1 MTALFEG
8 LTHWHWLGLGFVL
21 LAIEVLGSVG
31 FLLWTGIAALEVG
44 LLLLVWP
51 FGWQAQLL
59 LFALQSLLTT
69 WAWWRWQHQRDKSGQ
84 DAASTINERM
94 QSYMGRE
101 LTLLDEV
108 SQGMSRVHLDDTV
121 WTVRCNAPLPA
132 GSRVKV
138 VGTDSHIRQVE
149 PLP

>member
-69 WAWWRWQHQRDKSGQ
+69 WAWWRWQHRRDRSEQ
-84 DAASTINERM
+84 DAAAPINERM
-94 QSYMGRE
+94 QGYLGRE
-101 LTLLDEV
+101 LVLLDDV
-108 SQGMSRVHLDDTV
+108 TQGMSRVHLDDTA
-121 WTVRCNAPLPA
+121 WTVRCNQPLSA
-132 GSRVKV
+132 GSKVRVT
-138 VGTDSHIRQVE
+138 GYDSHILLVE

>member
-1 MTALFEG
+1 MMSVFEG
-8 LTHWHWLGLGFVL
+8 LTYWHWLGLGLIL
-21 LAIEVLGSVG
+21 LAIEVLGTVG

-59 LFALQSLLTT
+59 LFAGQSLLTT
-69 WAWWRWQHQRDKSGQ
+69 WAWWRWQHQRDSAGQ

-101 LTLLDEV
+101 LTLLDDVVE
-108 SQGMSRVHLDDTV
+108 GASRVRLDDTV
-121 WTVRCNAPLPA
+121 WTIRCSDTLPA
-132 GSRVKV
+132 GSKVKV
-138 VGTDSHIRQVE
+138 VGADSHILLVMPVR
-149 PLP
+149 

>member
-1 MTALFEG
+1 MTELLAG
-8 LTHWHWLGLGFVL
+8 LTHWHWLGLGFAL

-44 LLLLVWP
+44 ILLLLWP
-51 FGWQAQLL
+51 FGWQWQLL
-59 LFALQSLLTT
+59 LFALQSLITT
-69 WAWWRWQHQRDKSGQ
+69 WAWWRWQHKRDRSSR
-84 DAASTINERM
+84 DAAAPINERM

-101 LTLLDEV
+101 LTLLDDV

-121 WTVRCNAPLPA
+121 WTVRCTSNLAA

-138 VGTDSHIRQVE
+138 VGTDSHILLVE

>member
-44 LLLLVWP
+44 LILLLWP

-59 LFALQSLLTT
+59 LFAAQSLVTT
-69 WAWWRWQHQRDKSGQ
+69 WAWWRWQHKRDRSSR
-84 DAASTINERM
+84 DAAAPINERM
-94 QSYMGRE
+94 QSYLGRE

-108 SQGMSRVHLDDTV
+108 SQGTSRVHLDDTV
-121 WTVRCNAPLPA
+121 WTVRSPVPLPA

-138 VGTDSHIRQVE
+138 VGADSHILLVE

>member
-44 LLLLVWP
+44 ILLLIWP

-59 LFALQSLLTT
+59 LFAAQSLVTT
-69 WAWWRWQHQRDKSGQ
+69 WAWWRWTGSTSTPKSCRTPP
-84 DAASTINERM
+84 ACCSSSARMWRRSRAS
-94 QSYMGRE
+94 
-101 LTLLDEV
+101 
-108 SQGMSRVHLDDTV
+108 
-121 WTVRCNAPLPA
+121 
-132 GSRVKV
+132 
-138 VGTDSHIRQVE
+138 
-149 PLP
+149 

>member
-1 MTALFEG
+1 MMSVFEG
-8 LTHWHWLGLGFVL
+8 LTYWHWLGLGLIL
-21 LAIEVLGSVG
+21 LAIEVLGTVG

-59 LFALQSLLTT
+59 LFAGQSLLTT
-69 WAWWRWQHQRDKSGQ
+69 WAWWRWQHQRDSAGQ

-101 LTLLDEV
+101 LTLLDDVVE
-108 SQGMSRVHLDDTV
+108 GASRVRLDDTV
-121 WTVRCNAPLPA
+121 WTVRCSDTLLA
-132 GSRVKV
+132 GSKVKV
-138 VGTDSHIRQVE
+138 VGADSHILLVMPVR
-149 PLP
+149 

>member
-21 LAIEVLGSVG
+21 LAIEVMGSVG

-59 LFALQSLLTT
+59 LFAVQSLLTT
-69 WAWWRWQHQRDKSGQ
+69 WAWWRWQHRRDRSGL
-84 DAASTINERM
+84 DAAAPINERM
-94 QSYMGRE
+94 QSYLGRE
-101 LTLLDEV
+101 LTLLDDV

-121 WTVRCNAPLPA
+121 WTVRCNQPLPA
-132 GSRVKV
+132 GTRVRV
-138 VGTDSHIRQVE
+138 TGYDSHILLVE

>member
-1 MTALFEG
+1 MITLFEG

-69 WAWWRWQHQRDKSGQ
+69 WIWWRWQHNRDRSGK
-84 DAASTINERM
+84 DAAAPINERM
-94 QSYMGRE
+94 QSYLGRK
-101 LTLLDEV
+101 LILIDDV
-108 SQGMSRVHLDDTV
+108 VQGTSRVHLDDTV
-121 WTVRCNAPLPA
+121 WTVRCSQQLPA
-132 GSRVKV
+132 GTQVRV
-138 VGTDSHIRQVE
+138 VGADSHILLVE
-149 PLP
+149 PLS

>member
-1 MTALFEG
+1 M
-8 LTHWHWLGLGFVL
+8 L

-69 WAWWRWQHQRDKSGQ
+69 WVWWRWQHNRDRSGK
-84 DAASTINERM
+84 DAAAPINERM
-94 QSYMGRE
+94 QSYLGRE
-101 LTLLDEV
+101 LTLLDDV
-108 SQGMSRVHLDDTV
+108 VQDSSRVHLDDTV
-121 WTVRCNAPLPA
+121 WTVRCSQQLPA
-132 GSRVKV
+132 GTQVRV
-138 VGTDSHIRQVE
+138 VGADSHILLVE
-149 PLP
+149 PLS

>member
-69 WAWWRWQHQRDKSGQ
+69 WAWWRWQHRRDRSDQ
-84 DAASTINERM
+84 DAAAPINERM
-94 QSYMGRE
+94 QGYLGRE
-101 LTLLDEV
+101 LVLLDDV
-108 SQGMSRVHLDDTV
+108 TQGMSRVHLDDTA
-121 WTVRCNAPLPA
+121 WTVRCSQPLLA
-132 GSRVKV
+132 DSKVRVT
-138 VGTDSHIRQVE
+138 GHDSHILLVE

>member
-1 MTALFEG
+1 MTALLEG
-8 LTHWHWLGLGFVL
+8 LTHWHWLGLGFIL

-44 LLLLVWP
+44 LLLLLWP

-59 LFALQSLLTT
+59 LFAVQSLLTT
-69 WAWWRWQHQRDKSGQ
+69 WAWWRWQHKRDRSSR
-84 DAASTINERM
+84 DAAAPINERM
-94 QSYMGRE
+94 QGYVGRE
-101 LTLLDEV
+101 LVLLDDV
-108 SQGMSRVHLDDTV
+108 VQGLSRVHLDDTV
-121 WTVRCNAPLPA
+121 WTVRSQMPLTA

-138 VGTDSHIRQVE
+138 VGTDSHILLVE